1 MNFFRQY
8 TFLSALSA
16 YRRAAN
22 GAGKKVHTF
31 IENNTTKTISVM
43 DLLILDETGKAVT
56 MDAKVVRMTDGQIQS
71 NLSVDANTLQVILYE
86 LAKAGI
92 KADVK
97 PYRDVVSVSEL
108 PSETAFKKA
117 TFSTK

>member
-1 MNFFRQY
+1 
-8 TFLSALSA
+8 
-16 YRRAAN
+16 
-22 GAGKKVHTF
+22 
-31 IENNTTKTISVM
+31 M

-108 PSETAFKKA
+108 PPKQHSRKLL
-117 TFSTK
+117 STK